1 MKRGVGPGMGGTSA
15 SGSSASSCT
24 TASMWSNSSPTAWSS
39 RAARTASTAFSPA
52 SRAAGKPIPA
62 ESASAIF
69 TSSSSQ
75 LEKGTGPRAFR
86 GAPAPPQ
93 RRCAARKVCSAL
105 AQAPIA
111 HITCPMRQS
120 PTPHEGPAS
129 RRHASASMA
138 ASAGW
143 PRRSL
148 HRARLASSAG
158 RHPAS
163 APPGVS
169 ASSISSAKLYSSS
182 APEKS
187 AHHAKMLPM
196 HTHIRTCSPES
207 SASMFTASN
216 ARSNHVLPSGSA
228 LPLARFFA
236 YRDIALSAK
245 SSFSAYFVFGTACAK
260 GSRRFFRAFRFALA
274 FFLEFFFDS
283 DDSASKSAASNN
295 AHPATSS
302 AGESVT
308 PCGHAFLRRSYHSH
322 ALMCVKPV
330 ASHAA
335 SIASRDTSNVPTALL
350 SAPPGEDAKTPSPP
364 QPPRGVGAAGA
375 ARASSSRLEM
385 AMEVGASAA
394 ALWNERTAPSLPPHA
409 S

>member
-1 MKRGVGPGMGGTSA
+1 MLSKR
-15 SGSSASSCT
+15 
-24 TASMWSNSSPTAWSS
+24 
-39 RAARTASTAFSPA
+39 
-52 SRAAGKPIPA
+52 
-62 ESASAIF
+62 
-69 TSSSSQ
+69 
-75 LEKGTGPRAFR
+75 L
-86 GAPAPPQ
+86 APLCLALPQ

-302 AGESVT
+302 AGESIT